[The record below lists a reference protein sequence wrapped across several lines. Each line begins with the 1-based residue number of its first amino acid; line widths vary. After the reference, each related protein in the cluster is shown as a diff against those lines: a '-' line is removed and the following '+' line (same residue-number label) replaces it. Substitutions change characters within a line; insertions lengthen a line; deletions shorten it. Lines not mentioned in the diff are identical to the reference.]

1 MRTTQPS
8 PWIASPGFDLVLF
21 VATPLFI
28 LPLIALSLWFARP
41 SELYLYVAAFGA
53 LGHHLPGM
61 MRAYG
66 DRALFARFK
75 VRFIAAPAFLA
86 AVCLYFAF
94 TQPRTT
100 TLVVYLWGVWHAA
113 MQTHGFL
120 RMYDTKRHSTAAS
133 TAFLD
138 QAACL
143 SWFAAAVLLSPTRV
157 SYILEGIYLAGAPR
171 IPLGA

>member
-75 VRFIAAPAFLA
+75 VRFLVAPAFLV

-94 TQPRTT
+94 TEPTT
-100 TLVVYLWGVWHAA
+100 TPLLVYLAGVWHVLK
-113 MQTHGFL
+113 QPDGF
-120 RMYDTKRHSTAAS
+120 RR
-133 TAFLD
+133 
-138 QAACL
+138 
-143 SWFAAAVLLSPTRV
+143 
-157 SYILEGIYLAGAPR
+157 APK
-171 IPLGA
+171 LGW